1 MAHYHDFGWLTS
13 LETGFSMGGG
23 MEATRLVV
31 RGETHPE

>member
-13 LETGFSMGGG
+13 LEAGFSMGGG

-31 RGETHPE
+31 RGENSS